1 MQDVKEYDGLIVVTP
16 ADFDRLSTM
25 HDRMAEYLPVRRLY
39 FIGSD
44 EVGKKLELE
53 IQNGVISADNA
64 DRVGFINENSII
76 PFETVRAVI
85 SDMLKDIPG
94 GNPAPRGLTGWYY
107 QQFLKLSYA
116 DTCSDEYY
124 LVWDGD
130 TVPCRSFSMFSD
142 KGQPYFDYKQEYHE
156 EYFKTIS
163 KLLPGMRKVIKQ
175 SFISEHMLYRTENVK
190 QLIEQ
195 IERNESIP
203 GSVYWEKVI
212 RCLDPDLLQSNSFS
226 EFETYGTYMAL
237 TDPSVYRLREWH
249 SFRTI
254 GLFLNMTDL
263 KERDFE
269 WFGRDFFALSF
280 EKGHKP
286 AEDNIS
292 LFNNPEYQAKLS
304 ARQMVEVVQGAFY
317 SGSYKEVWESGKDD
331 PSKYPIF
338 IAAADEEIDKEHS
351 LARELLDRGENVITY
366 HEKYGEFESFEKLL
380 TQPLK
385 GAVDLGAG
393 IALDKRFEAV
403 GVRVLSDKTD
413 PDEVIRIFSQKGV
426 N

>member
-1 MQDVKEYDGLIVVTP
+1 
-16 ADFDRLSTM
+16 
-25 HDRMAEYLPVRRLY
+25 
-39 FIGSD
+39 
-44 EVGKKLELE
+44 
-53 IQNGVISADNA
+53 
-64 DRVGFINENSII
+64 
-76 PFETVRAVI
+76 
-85 SDMLKDIPG
+85 
-94 GNPAPRGLTGWYY
+94 
-107 QQFLKLSYA
+107 
-116 DTCSDEYY
+116 
-124 LVWDGD
+124 
-130 TVPCRSFSMFSD
+130 
-142 KGQPYFDYKQEYHE
+142 
-156 EYFKTIS
+156 
-163 KLLPGMRKVIKQ
+163 
-175 SFISEHMLYRTENVK
+175 
-190 QLIEQ
+190 
-195 IERNESIP
+195 

-237 TDPSVYRLREWH
+237 TDPSAYRLREWH

-317 SGSYKEVWESGKDD
+317 SGSYKEVWEGGKDD

-338 IAAADEEIDKEHS
+338 IAASDEETDKEHA
-351 LARELLDRGENVITY
+351 LAGELLDRGENVITF

-380 TQPLK
+380 TEPLK

-393 IALDKRFEAV
+393 IALDKRFEVA
-403 GVRVLSDKTD
+403 GVRVLTDKTD